1 MGVFELW
8 YDPRGKGRQIQ
19 RRAVGLLPAGSHVF
33 VDQQFG
39 SSRRPGRIL
48 RHKGAKTHRTMEP
61 SKPVSIT
68 LGGSREDM
76 LTRRGR
82 TYVHNKRDGRLEL
95 EFQRRR
101 RSGYSCDSGTPSLA
115 GRITGSLP
123 RRLCTWGRFAGT
135 LGPGRFARFEAVA
148 PAVP

>member
-1 MGVFELW
+1 
-8 YDPRGKGRQIQ
+8 
-19 RRAVGLLPAGSHVF
+19 
-33 VDQQFG
+33 
-39 SSRRPGRIL
+39 
-48 RHKGAKTHRTMEP
+48 MEP

-115 GRITGSLP
+115 GADNGIVTSSALHVEAI
-123 RRLCTWGRFAGT
+123 RRNLRPW
-135 LGPGRFARFEAVA
+135 P
-148 PAVP
+148 VPQV

>member
-8 YDPRGKGRQIQ
+8 YDPRGKGRQFQ
-19 RRAVGLLPAGSHVF
+19 RRAVGLLPAGFHVF

-39 SSRRPGRIL
+39 SSRRAGRIL

-68 LGGSREDM
+68 LGGSREDT

-82 TYVHNKRDGRLEL
+82 IYAHNKRDGRLEP
-95 EFQRRR
+95 EFQSKRC
-101 RSGYSCDSGTPSLA
+101 SGYSCRSESRSWRG
-115 GRITGSLP
+115 G
-123 RRLCTWGRFAGT
+123 
-135 LGPGRFARFEAVA
+135 
-148 PAVP
+148 